1 MGWTHFFIMSWRQ
14 GHCRVNPRKLILDF
28 FLSSAQ
34 KSLVASVGLNLY
46 SKKLRTSVIVNHMIQ
61 YQKIRSDK
69 RRKLCGIYTW
79 LWALWCSLPGDPG
92 RPWFFFYLK
101 VSLHYNIV
109 SSGMKR
115 SLFHGHS
122 SYVLL
127 YCWERVQYNTS
138 YSSKWAVGLLVCQ
151 NSISAWAQSR
161 QQLRMQKKK
170 KKVGLVL
177 WVITKT
183 WKEEWCGRGSD
194 LWSTSSA

>member
-151 NSISAWAQSR
+151 NSISAWARSR

-170 KKVGLVL
+170 KK
-177 WVITKT
+177 WD
-183 WKEEWCGRGSD
+183 WFCE
-194 LWSTSSA
+194 